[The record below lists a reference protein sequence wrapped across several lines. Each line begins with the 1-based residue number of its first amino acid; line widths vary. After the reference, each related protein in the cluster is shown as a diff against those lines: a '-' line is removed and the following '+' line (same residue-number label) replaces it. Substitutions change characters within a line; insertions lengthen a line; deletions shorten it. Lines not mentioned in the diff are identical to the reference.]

1 MVPEAAVD
9 GGVVVAGAR
18 LVSGT
23 PGLLT
28 ADGLQALVATA
39 PAPVPSV
46 AGAIAA
52 FGVTGIGSTFGMN
65 AIAKTCWSLS
75 W

>member
-1 MVPEAAVD
+1 MPDAAVD
-9 GGVVVAGAR
+9 GGAMVAGAR

-28 ADGLQALVATA
+28 AEGLHVFVATA

-52 FGVTGIGSTFGMN
+52 FGVTGIGRTFGMN
-65 AIAKTCWSLS
+65 AIASTCWFFS
-75 W
+75 